1 MEKVITSLNAT
12 NYQGSFSFDGGSG
25 SFNADTNKA
34 LQNISGNKDGVGS
47 FDAYR
52 MGAEDFSYN
61 LHPAS
66 LEQAGALAT
75 IDGGSVA
82 AVQEEL
88 DAE

>member
-1 MEKVITSLNAT
+1 MAVITELNAT
-12 NYQGSFSFDGGSG
+12 NYVGRFAYEGATGN
-25 SFNADTNKA
+25 FNCNGQKKI
-34 LQNISGNKDGVGS
+34 QNISGNKDGIGS

-75 IDGGSVA
+75 IAGGSVA

-88 DAE
+88 DSE

>member
-1 MEKVITSLNAT
+1 MAVITELNAT
-12 NYQGSFSFDGGSG
+12 NYTGRFAYEGTTGNFNCDGS
-25 SFNADTNKA
+25 KKI
-34 LQNISGNKDGVGS
+34 QNISGNKENVGS

-52 MGAEDFSYN
+52 MGMEEFSYN

-66 LEQAGALAT
+66 LDQAGALAT
-75 IDGGSVA
+75 IAGGAVA